1 VPLINDFERNHRNS
15 YLNFYCLC
23 FFPAIRADDK
33 GTQHKVYSY
42 SNQMTPYDKLKSF
55 PRAKQYL
62 NSGLTFATLDQV
74 ALQLSEN
81 QAADQLQG
89 PRQNLFATSHG
100 RNLAASRNR
109 RETMPTAS
117 PRVAVVTGASSG
129 IGLEAAKALA
139 AQGWRVIATG
149 RNRARSAAA
158 ETAIRAVSSS
168 GQVDMLLADLALL
181 ADAAQLAQDIAVLT
195 DRIDV
200 LVNNAGGMASEKV
213 ITSEGFE
220 ANFAGNHLGPF
231 LLTQRLL
238 PLLRHA
244 AAAAPAGSVRIINTS
259 SDGSEMIPGLNLDD
273 LQTFEKYSN
282 GLAYCSGKLANVLF
296 ARALALRLKN
306 DGIIAHSFHPGTVAS
321 NFFSH
326 TDADVQARYSNVNE
340 EGLTPAQGAD
350 TLIWLATAAEPG
362 ASSGGYFC
370 QRAPRIA
377 NPLVDDEAYID
388 RFWAVS
394 EALVAKAGV

>member
-1 VPLINDFERNHRNS
+1 
-15 YLNFYCLC
+15 
-23 FFPAIRADDK
+23 
-33 GTQHKVYSY
+33 
-42 SNQMTPYDKLKSF
+42 
-55 PRAKQYL
+55 
-62 NSGLTFATLDQV
+62 
-74 ALQLSEN
+74 
-81 QAADQLQG
+81 
-89 PRQNLFATSHG
+89 
-100 RNLAASRNR
+100 
-109 RETMPTAS
+109 MPTES
-117 PRVAVVTGASSG
+117 PRVAIVTGASSG
-129 IGLEAAKALA
+129 IGLEAAKSLA

-149 RNRARSAAA
+149 RNPVRCA
-158 ETAIRAVSSS
+158 EAEAAIRAASRSGS
-168 GQVDMLLADLALL
+168 GQVDMLQADLALL
-181 ADAAQLAQDIAVLT
+181 AEAAQLAQDIAGLT
-195 DRIDV
+195 ERIDV

-213 ITSEGFE
+213 ITREGFE
-220 ANFAGNHLGPF
+220 ASFAGNHLGPF

-244 AAAAPAGSVRIINTS
+244 AKDAPPGSVRIINTS

-296 ARALALRLKN
+296 ACALAKRLKN
-306 DGIIAHSFHPGTVAS
+306 DGIVAHSFHPGTVAS

-326 TDADVQARYSNVNE
+326 TDADVQARYHNVQM

-362 ASSGGYFC
+362 ASSGGYFYE
-370 QRAPRIA
+370 RAPRTP
-377 NPLVDDEAYID
+377 NPLVDDEAFID